1 MKKEKSRMI
10 LNNRPQVQNLNK
22 ANEAWSLHSENT
34 VNVYT
39 VILCT
44 VCVIIAVLFF
54 INHSVIPGLIF
65 LAVAGLLAVVAV
77 ISIRH
82 EKREQERREHRNPD
96 KKDAVFKDHEE

>member
-44 VCVIIAVLFF
+44 ICVIIAVLFF
-54 INHSVIPGLIF
+54 INQSVIPGLIF

-77 ISIRH
+77 ISIKH
-82 EKREQERREHRNPD
+82 EKREHQRRNQD